1 MAIAGAEEQAQ
12 TGTDTGIPF
21 GPRRTEL
28 HSQPAQPA
36 SQPAMATAIPSIAC
50 LGVIGRNNNPL
61 HISIFPSHDPATN
74 TLKPIRTPLQFSLL
88 LSSTLDIFDL
98 RAKHS
103 AVGGGTGGGG
113 GGGVGGGGGSLSG
126 DYGLLHAVDERLAA
140 YGYETN
146 TGVKFV
152 VVVDTRGRR
161 IDGAALSGLPSMAT
175 STTSTPAAN
184 PHNNPAEDASGD
196 AVARRAVAVVG
207 LREGDMKPVFRAMQT
222 AYVRLLQNPFYE
234 PDEHAPLT
242 GHGGRRIVSRRFGAD
257 MRRIGEGWTVGVTSL

>member
-1 MAIAGAEEQAQ
+1 M
-12 TGTDTGIPF
+12 
-21 GPRRTEL
+21 
-28 HSQPAQPA
+28 
-36 SQPAMATAIPSIAC
+36 
-50 LGVIGRNNNPL
+50 
-61 HISIFPSHDPATN
+61 
-74 TLKPIRTPLQFSLL
+74 
-88 LSSTLDIFDL
+88 
-98 RAKHS
+98 
-103 AVGGGTGGGG
+103 
-113 GGGVGGGGGSLSG
+113 SG

-161 IDGAALSGLPSMAT
+161 IDSAALSGSGALSST
-175 STTSTPAAN
+175 SGAGNTSSGTPDDTGAKGAGGGAGGADGGISAA
-184 PHNNPAEDASGD
+184 
-196 AVARRAVAVVG
+196 ARRGAAAVVG

-242 GHGGRRIVSRRFGAD
+242 GHGGKRIVSRRFGAD